1 MGPYYSIVVWETF
14 VEGGGKGW
22 STIWGVWVSG
32 WSSGGL
38 NWLSSDH
45 HGDGNVVVV
54 GGVLGLVSVLLSD
67 GLEGVVTNDLSEGLE
82 GDGVDLIKSVGWG
95 DLEGKSSLLID
106 WDGDG
111 LGVGVE
117 DLGVRLGGHGGK
129 GVLEVNLSLGSSLD
143 LGESSRDELGGRLG
157 GGGTVDQ
164 SSDSK
169 GDYASHI
176 YVK

>member
-1 MGPYYSIVVWETF
+1 MSTVWR
-14 VEGGGKGW
+14 
-22 STIWGVWVSG
+22 VWVGG
-32 WSSGGL
+32 WGSSGL
-38 NWLSSDH
+38 DWLSLDH

-67 GLEGVVTNDLSEGLE
+67 GLEGIVTNDLSEGLE
-82 GDGVDLIKSVGWG
+82 SDGVDLIEGIGWG

-111 LGVGVE
+111 LGVGIE
-117 DLGVRLGGHGGK
+117 NLGIRLGGHGGE
-129 GVLEVNLSLGSSLD
+129 GVLEVNLGGGTGLGHSKSLG
-143 LGESSRDELGGRLG
+143 DELGGGLG
-157 GGGTVDQ
+157 GSSRVDL

>member
-1 MGPYYSIVVWETF
+1 MS
-14 VEGGGKGW
+14 GG
-22 STIWGVWVSG
+22 WG
-32 WSSGGL
+32 SGGL

-67 GLEGVVTNDLSEGLE
+67 GLEGIVTNDLSEGLE
-82 GDGVDLIKSVGWG
+82 GDGVDFIEGIGWG

-117 DLGVRLGGHGGK
+117 DLGIGLGGHGGE
-129 GVLEVNLSLGSSLD
+129 GVLEMNLSGGSSSGHGEG
-143 LGESSRDELGGRLG
+143 LGDEHGGRLG
-157 GGGTVDQ
+157 GSGTVDKG
-164 SSDSK
+164 SDSK

-176 YVK
+176 YVN